1 MLWFVLDKLRLTKNG
16 SITNGQIPL
25 LIFLRKPLYFQYHI
39 DFVDMEN
46 KLLGSMEGIKG
57 QMTFTHMLAVERDT
71 DVIARFRI
79 GEVSGPDSDPVTVDV
94 GKLII
99 HIQSN
104 RAGIMYMI
112 YDISFQIENYEK

>member
-1 MLWFVLDKLRLTKNG
+1 
-16 SITNGQIPL
+16 
-25 LIFLRKPLYFQYHI
+25 
-39 DFVDMEN
+39 
-46 KLLGSMEGIKG
+46 MEGIRG
-57 QMTFTHMLAVERDT
+57 QMTWIHMLSVERDM

-79 GEVSGPDSDPVTVDV
+79 GEVSGPDSDPVTINV

-104 RAGIMYMI
+104 RVGILYMI